1 MKLTTNQQQKRLQKM
16 NTMTRHPDSLYNE
29 VLKDY
34 NYRFP
39 KFSPIPYPTTKTL
52 LPKPIRPNDNLQPKI
67 RSNG

>member
-1 MKLTTNQQQKRLQKM
+1 M

-29 VLKDY
+29 VVKDY

-39 KFSPIPYPTTKTL
+39 KFNSIPYPKVNTL
-52 LPKPIRPNDNLQPKI
+52 LPKPIHPNDNLQPKK

>member
-1 MKLTTNQQQKRLQKM
+1 M
-16 NTMTRHPDSLYNE
+16 NTMTEHPDSLYNE

-52 LPKPIRPNDNLQPKI
+52 LPKPIHPNDNLQPKK